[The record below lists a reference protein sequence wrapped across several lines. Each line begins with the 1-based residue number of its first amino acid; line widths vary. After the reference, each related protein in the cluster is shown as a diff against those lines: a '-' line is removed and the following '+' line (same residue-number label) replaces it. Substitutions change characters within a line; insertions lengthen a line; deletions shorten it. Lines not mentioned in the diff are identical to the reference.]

1 MNCEIQ
7 KEIDG
12 QKKRQKQI
20 LFKASVEAFNEPLMC
35 TFLSHDERK
44 QVLVLRLLWQ
54 QGFSGLININDT
66 I

>member
-1 MNCEIQ
+1 MKYTERNRWSE
-7 KEIDG
+7 KETE
-12 QKKRQKQI
+12 KQI
-20 LFKASVEAFNEPLMC
+20 LFKASLKAFNEPLIC

-44 QVLVLRLLWQ
+44 QVFVLRLLWQ